1 MLREVQAKLAARRAA
16 AERAAQQAAAE
27 AEAEAAAL
35 ADAEDDGPD
44 LVLLYRYA
52 AINLAASGALDPGL
66 DAVLAAEVAADI
78 PEPWGD
84 ALVGLV
90 EQGET
95 APREFE
101 VYYRDLFVGTR
112 PDQDAALALWQATWC
127 MDHGWHDG

>member
-1 MLREVQAKLAARRAA
+1 MGIQQMLDEVRAELAARRAA
-16 AERAAQQAAAE
+16 VEWAAQQAA

-52 AINLAASGALDPGL
+52 ASLVTASGALDPGL
-66 DAVLAAEVAADI
+66 AAALAAEVAADI

-90 EQGET
+90 EPGET
-95 APREFE
+95 APRTFE
-101 VYYRDLFVGTR
+101 VYYRDLFLGTR
-112 PDQDAALALWQATWC
+112 PDQDAALALWQAAWLQ
-127 MDHGWHDG
+127 DHA